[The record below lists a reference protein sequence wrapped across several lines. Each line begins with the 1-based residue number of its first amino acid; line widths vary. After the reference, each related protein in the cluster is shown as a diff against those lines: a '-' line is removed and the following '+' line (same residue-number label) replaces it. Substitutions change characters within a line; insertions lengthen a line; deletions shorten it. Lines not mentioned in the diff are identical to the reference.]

1 MYNSAIA
8 VLKGI
13 RSEFAKQLGDYTAP
27 LFAPFVSR
35 VKSDSNNE
43 DYRYRDTIGTIREWK
58 TRRVTEDF
66 KDYKY
71 QIVNKPFEFT
81 LDVDRFTLD
90 DSKKTL
96 GGAIEQ
102 EIRQAAQLW
111 KGFEDEQVYE
121 LITDNGTAYDGS
133 TFFATSH
140 NIDGDNAIDNLKTG
154 TQTGTYTLAQIEA
167 DLATARTA
175 MYGYRDNKDRPIN
188 TNPRWIVLIPSQLH
202 DKFLTLRN
210 SQDVYISGTKTN
222 IYQNSFEIVLN
233 HWQSTSDYDWYLI
246 NANATILPFT
256 VQERMKMRWDVK
268 DDMENRYIKYM
279 STARYGFGYSAFTSI
294 CKINN

>member
-13 RSEFAKQLGDYTAP
+13 RAEFAKQLGDYTAP

-35 VKSDSNNE
+35 VKSNSNIE
-43 DYRYRDTIGTIREWK
+43 TYRYRDTIGTIREWK
-58 TRRVTEDF
+58 GERVIEDF

-71 QIVNKPFEFT
+71 DIRNVPFEFT
-81 LDVDRFTLD
+81 IDVDRFTLE
-90 DSKKTL
+90 DSRSSL

-102 EIRQAAQLW
+102 EIKQAAQLW
-111 KGFEDEQVYE
+111 KGFEDEQVNG

-140 NIDGDNAIDNLKTG
+140 NIDGTSAIDNLKTG

-167 DLATARTA
+167 DLATARNA
-175 MYGYRDNKDRPIN
+175 MYGYKDNKDRPIN
-188 TNPRWIVLIPSQLH
+188 TNPRWIVLIPSQVY

-222 IYQNSFEIVLN
+222 IYQNSFEIIVN

-246 NANATILPFT
+246 NANASLDPFT
-256 VQERMKMRWDVK
+256 VQERMKMRWDVE
-268 DDMENRYIKYM
+268 DSMLNRNIKYL
-279 STARYGFGYSAFTSI
+279 STARYGFGYNAFTSI